1 MKRVSKVSCLFLKS
15 LIISFLL
22 GATLVSSGQER
33 INSLNADL
41 RFDGNYIIYKGN
53 KIQLGE
59 HAFYIDGQLSE
70 KEAERSPF
78 VFNSFTEA
86 VNHISNG
93 TEDEPMTLYIAPW
106 VYWIDDP
113 DDPEIRLPEEGQST
127 PFGMELSCEW
137 LKFFGLSDNPY
148 DVILASNR
156 GQTMGA
162 KGNFTMFNIKG
173 DGLCAENITFGNYCN
188 IDLVYSLNPK
198 LNREKRGSAIVQAQL
213 VFSDGDKVVARNTNF
228 ISRLNLGPFWGSKR
242 TLFDR
247 CHFESTDDALNGRAV
262 YLDCTFDFHSGK
274 PFWGTSGTGAVFLN
288 CDITSFTRGSQY
300 FTKSGGQLAVVDTR
314 FHSETLSSLGWR
326 DHPSLEARNYQYN
339 IRLNNAPVLLSQQ
352 HAYATVDM
360 TNKPVLNAYRF
371 VHDEKVIYNTYNLL
385 RGNDDW
391 DPMGVK
397 ELVENAEKEDGQD
410 YADLPTQLIIKP
422 TRDTL
427 ETGTD
432 SLTLTATINK
442 FGNYELKEDINVNWS
457 VASDFIELVKLQDK
471 GDGTCLVI
479 PTNESDETR
488 EVVVTASTN
497 SGLEAASVLYITPSF
512 LSPPGF
518 IELPQIQNSE
528 KGQLNV
534 NYELDMSYEDQS
546 LVSWY
551 RCTDSN
557 GSNPIEVAVSRFN
570 TPLKTYTLTAGD
582 VGYFIMA
589 SVSPKHLRCHP
600 GDPVR
605 TVFQKT
611 IAAADVT
618 QNPKVLIPDLEH
630 LSTAHQPKVIPGFWA
645 LDSYAP
651 ADTHDFNW
659 EADNSKDPW
668 YYGSGVNGAASDTG
682 FVQATKGARMRYQ
695 PAGESFGD
703 MKVRF
708 LAVPAKTA
716 GQGFSSARAQ
726 YMDIGLKMDLK
737 KMNGYALRLIRTTK
751 YSDATDFILMK
762 YEDGVAKAI
771 SEPVS
776 ASCYR
781 PKCLISAEIKG
792 NKLVVHAENTGEYFT
807 AHDGGQVKRVVDME
821 AEIEPSPYGGFSI
834 QHTGSIGSGATLIKD
849 LKIEWF

>member
-1 MKRVSKVSCLFLKS
+1 MKRVSKILCALLKS
-15 LIISFLL
+15 LITIALMGGVFMSY
-22 GATLVSSGQER
+22 TQEKV
-33 INSLNADL
+33 NSLNPNLHFGGD
-41 RFDGNYIIYKGN
+41 YIVYKGD
-53 KIQLGE
+53 KIQLNE
-59 HAFYIDGQLSE
+59 HAFYVDGQLSE
-70 KEAERSPF
+70 KEAGQSPF

-86 VNHISNG
+86 VKYLSDG
-93 TEDEPMTLYIAPW
+93 TEDKPMTLYIAPW
-106 VYWIDDP
+106 VYWVDNP
-113 DDPEIRLPEEGQST
+113 DDPAIRYPESGQHT

-137 LKFFGLSDNPY
+137 LTFFGLADNPY
-148 DVILASNR
+148 HVILASNR

-173 DGLCAENITFGNYCN
+173 DGLYVENITFGNYCN
-188 IDLVYSLNPK
+188 IDLVYPLNPE

-247 CHFESTDDALNGRAV
+247 CHFESTDDALNGRAL
-262 YLDCTFDFHSGK
+262 YLDCTFDFYSGK

-300 FTKSGGQLAVVDTR
+300 FTKSGGLIAAVDTR
-314 FHSETLSSLGWR
+314 FHSETLSSLGWQ
-326 DHPSLEARNYQYN
+326 DQPALEARNYQYN
-339 IRLNNAPVLLSQQ
+339 IRLNSISVLLSQQ
-352 HAYATVDM
+352 HPYATVDM

-391 DPMGVK
+391 DPMDVK
-397 ELVENAEKEDGQD
+397 GLVENAEKENGQD
-410 YADLPTQLIIKP
+410 YTDLPTQLIIKP

-427 ETGTD
+427 ETATD
-432 SLTLTATINK
+432 SLTLTTTINK

-457 VASDFIELVKLQDK
+457 VASDLREFVKLQDK

-488 EVVVTASTN
+488 EVIITALTD

-512 LSPPGF
+512 LSPPDF
-518 IELPQIQNSE
+518 IELPQIQNSG

-534 NYELDMSYEDQS
+534 RYELDMNYDDQS

-557 GSNPIEVAVSRFN
+557 GSNPIEVVVSRFN
-570 TPLKTYTLTAGD
+570 TPLKTYTLSTGD

-589 SVSPKHLRCHP
+589 SVSPKHLRCDL
-600 GDPVR
+600 GAEKTTIFSEKITTNDVKNDPM
-605 TVFQKT
+605 
-611 IAAADVT
+611 
-618 QNPKVLIPDLEH
+618 VLTPDLEH
-630 LSTAHQPKVIPGFWA
+630 MSTDYQPKIIPGFWA

-659 EADNSKDPW
+659 QADNRKNPW
-668 YYGSGVNGAASDTG
+668 YYGSGVNGAANDTG
-682 FVQATKGARMRYQ
+682 FVQATKGARIRYQ
-695 PAGESFGD
+695 PVGENFGD
-703 MKVRF
+703 MRVRF

-792 NKLVVHAENTGEYFT
+792 NRLVVHAENTGVYFT

-821 AEIEPSPYGGFSI
+821 AEIELSPFGGFSI